1 MSLRGA
7 MEMLSMLG
15 VELAYAIISTY
26 ATVAVVHLVLA
37 TLTHR
42 PTSHIRIL
50 EGVGGAMYLVGI
62 ILWRD
67 SDYAGGYSQFLL
79 LKSVGLAIMILPKVV
94 PLATGGSNGSH
105 P

>member
-7 MEMLSMLG
+7 MEMLSTLG

-26 ATVAVVHLVLA
+26 ATVAVVRLVLA
-37 TLTHR
+37 ALANR
-42 PTSHIRIL
+42 PTNHIRIL
-50 EGVGGAMYLVGI
+50 EGIGGAMYLVGI

-67 SDYAGGYSQFLL
+67 GGYAGGYSQFLL
-79 LKSVGLAIMILPKVV
+79 LKSVGLAIMIFPEVV
-94 PLATGGSNGSH
+94 SLANGGSNGSH

>member
-1 MSLRGA
+1 MSLRGV
-7 MEMLSMLG
+7 MEMLSVLG

-26 ATVAVVHLVLA
+26 ATVAVVRLVLA
-37 TLTHR
+37 ALTHR

-67 SDYAGGYSQFLL
+67 SDYAGGYNQFLL
-79 LKSVGLAIMILPKVV
+79 LKSVGLATMIFPRIAS
-94 PLATGGSNGSH
+94 LATGGGNGSH
-105 P
+105 H